1 MWFQRSTRRLQNCQM
16 LRTWL
21 AVYTSSSRLWIV
33 FLLIMRTNPNAYI
46 KNFQSTSNIRQ
57 REPFINIWNLLMK
70 ERNPITPKS
79 YISFNRLKSKCE
91 RTNQAKTKLFH
102 FGTLAKLDQ
111 NKKKRRAFYYTA
123 WLIPHV
129 MWAWRG
135 SCVHHASCL
144 CLSADQKQTAS
155 KSTFKQKL
163 ELSSLNFAEIKL
175 LYNQNGSSK

>member
-1 MWFQRSTRRLQNCQM
+1 
-16 LRTWL
+16 
-21 AVYTSSSRLWIV
+21 
-33 FLLIMRTNPNAYI
+33 
-46 KNFQSTSNIRQ
+46 
-57 REPFINIWNLLMK
+57 MK

-129 MWAWRG
+129 MWA
-135 SCVHHASCL
+135 
-144 CLSADQKQTAS
+144 
-155 KSTFKQKL
+155 
-163 ELSSLNFAEIKL
+163 
-175 LYNQNGSSK
+175 

>member
-1 MWFQRSTRRLQNCQM
+1 MELINERKESNHSKILHLLQQIEKQV
-16 LRTWL
+16 W
-21 AVYTSSSRLWIV
+21 
-33 FLLIMRTNPNAYI
+33 TN
-46 KNFQSTSNIRQ
+46 
-57 REPFINIWNLLMK
+57 EPTEQKQN
-70 ERNPITPKS
+70 
-79 YISFNRLKSKCE
+79 Y
-91 RTNQAKTKLFH
+91 FH

-111 NKKKRRAFYYTA
+111 NKKKASVLLHTE